1 MTADILTRAHPR
13 RLDGRRDGAYH
24 ARMPTRVR
32 HALRFA
38 LTTLAGVYLVGVAWE
53 LVDVY
58 LMGDAADGL
67 SAAETV
73 RFNEVVWR
81 RIAAGLAVA
90 VFLMRLG
97 DVHAAPPSWP
107 FAWLLALWLGG
118 ASVVTAT
125 ALETGRVTAAAV
137 AAALAVGVWLL
148 LHRRLPGWPGHVAEA
163 GSERDLQ
170 RLR

>member
-1 MTADILTRAHPR
+1 ME
-13 RLDGRRDGAYH
+13 
-24 ARMPTRVR
+24 RMPTRVR

-38 LTTLAGVYLVGVAWE
+38 LTTVVAVYLVGVTWE
-53 LVDVY
+53 LLDVY
-58 LMGDAADGL
+58 LMGDAADRLG
-67 SAAETV
+67 AAETV

-81 RIAAGLAVA
+81 RIAAALAIA

-107 FAWLLALWLGG
+107 FAWLLAIWLGA

-125 ALETGRVTAAAV
+125 ALETGRIGVAGV

-148 LHRRLPGWPGHVAEA
+148 LHRRLPGWPGHVAA
-163 GSERDLQ
+163 PASERDLQ